1 MDVSGFLGSLRGKD
15 GEQKKR
21 RKISAVGNNF
31 FIIMGA
37 ITCAANDICSFHHG
51 GLDQ

>member
-1 MDVSGFLGSLRGKD
+1 MDVSGFLGSLCGKD
-15 GEQKKR
+15 GEQKKV
-21 RKISAVGNNF
+21 KNFCSGKQF